1 MAAIFKIKPDKPLLD
16 DNRITLNHKHTKM
29 IKKFKNAEM
38 SKSHKRLADRVADYT
53 HRLEEL
59 LTDLDSNPESIVKL
73 NESIKS
79 LQSQLDE
86 NETKGEK
93 VYYLDVLRIY
103 TSCKDKIKSG
113 EDQKK
118 RSKQTKMSKYGVVEY
133 IDSDSSMNKDILN
146 ELLRKHGN
154 DTKDSRAILVK
165 DEYHQQCK
173 HCNQIRTIINSD
185 GKAICTNCAVEE
197 KVIVDNGRPTYKES
211 KENKESN
218 CQFKYKKINHFNEW
232 MNQLQGKE
240 STYIPEY
247 VYTRLKEQIAK
258 DGVTD
263 YKTLTNP
270 QARVYLKKLKLS
282 KYFEHIPYILN
293 HIGGPAPPVLSTQ
306 TEERLRNMFRDILEP
321 FNKYCPED
329 RSNFLNYSYV
339 FHKFFELLEM
349 DYMLD
354 YCPLLKSRQKL
365 EQMDQIF
372 EKICADLRWKFYP
385 ST

>member
-1 MAAIFKIKPDKPLLD
+1 MSAIFKIKPDKPLLD
-16 DNRITLNHKHTKM
+16 DNRITLNHKHHKM
-29 IKKFKNAEM
+29 IKKFKNPD
-38 SKSHKRLADRVADYT
+38 KHTGKVQKRLAEYKQKRN
-53 HRLEEL
+53 EL
-59 LTDLDSNPESIVKL
+59 LADLDSNAETLARL
-73 NESIKS
+73 NKEISTLEGHLSKS
-79 LQSQLDE
+79 EE
-86 NETKGEK
+86 NEYF
-93 VYYLDVLRIY
+93 VDVLRIY
-103 TSCKDKIKSG
+103 TFYTDKIKSG
-113 EDQKK
+113 EDQKL
-118 RSKQTKMSKYGVVEY
+118 RSKQTKMSKYGVVKY

-146 ELLRKHGN
+146 ELLRKYGN

-165 DEYHQQCK
+165 DEYHSQCK
-173 HCNQIRTIINSD
+173 HCNQVRTIVNSD

-240 STYIPEY
+240 STYIPDY
-247 VYTRLKEQIAK
+247 VYTRLKDQIAK
-258 DGVTD
+258 DSIAD

-270 QARVYLKKLKLS
+270 QVRGYLKKLKLS
-282 KYFEHIPYILN
+282 KYYEHIPYILN
-293 HIGGPAPPVLSTQ
+293 HIGGPPPPVLSTQ

-349 DYMLD
+349 DNMLE
-354 YCPLLKSRQKL
+354 YCPLLKSRTKL

-372 EKICADLRWKFYP
+372 QRICADLKWKFYP